1 MDRPST
7 TTPVLIA
14 MALTVAMPTA
24 AVAEELLYEDF
35 DGAQTI
41 LDPVLA
47 NSESSITSDQPYAGT
62 GALMM
67 APSEAGLFSA
77 RFPLLHSVDDA
88 YARYMFRVGNA
99 ESGCWDSGQHYK
111 NMGFEGGTNDCKGGD
126 HVSDGTD
133 CFTVRT
139 RFNWPNLGVRVE
151 SPPYPGL
158 FDTLVE
164 EVDAADGE
172 WHCLEVD
179 VHLNDPG
186 QANGTIDVRV
196 DGSPAQA
203 SELEFRTVDTLTI
216 DKWWMTYWANDE
228 WCGPLFIDEL
238 VVADEPIGCPT
249 GGPPKSPGDTG
260 DDGAEDD
267 GGATGSSSGDDGAMS
282 ESGGGSSGQGGT
294 SWTPGTTSGEGTDGS
309 DGGPRA
315 QDGGFEPGAAVGCG
329 CRSSVGQYPPVWCL
343 ALFWAWRR
351 RSSIGRA
358 GAARYCG

>member
-1 MDRPST
+1 MERQPNQT
-7 TTPVLIA
+7 TVLL
-14 MALTVAMPTA
+14 ALTLALGAPATA
-24 AVAEELLYEDF
+24 AADELFVENF
-35 DGAQTI
+35 DGTQTI

-47 NSESSITSDQPYAGT
+47 NSESSITQDEAYAGT

-67 APSEAGLFSA
+67 TASEAGLFSA
-77 RFPLLHSVDDA
+77 RFPLAHSVERA
-88 YARYMFRVGNA
+88 YARYMFRVGNP
-99 ESGCWDSGQHYK
+99 ESGCWDGGQHYK

-126 HVSDGTD
+126 YTSDGTD

-164 EVDAADGE
+164 DVDAADGE

-179 VHLNDPG
+179 VQLNDPG

-203 SELEFRTVDTLTI
+203 AGLEFRTVGSLTI

-238 VVADEPIGCPT
+238 VVADEPIGCPGAAPPQDPDDT
-249 GGPPKSPGDTG
+249 GDGGVDDGAASDGPAG
-260 DDGAEDD
+260 DDGA
-267 GGATGSSSGDDGAMS
+267 GTSSSGGD
-282 ESGGGSSGQGGT
+282 SGGSAT
-294 SWTPGTTSGEGTDGS
+294 TWTPGTTSGDDGFSGDEAASSGGVAPGS
-309 DGGPRA
+309 DA
-315 QDGGFEPGAAVGCG
+315 AGFEPGAAVGCG
-329 CRSSVGQYPPVWCL
+329 CRSEPGGATAVLWCL
-343 ALFWAWRR
+343 ALLGLRR
-351 RSSIGRA
+351 RMR
-358 GAARYCG
+358 